1 MEATATLAVVI
12 FRDENFSEL
21 RHKAACIQLG
31 FGMVFRNGT
40 TSIWSHLPLKVGRRS
55 GVVTRVLRGESAN
68 VSQERLCSLR
78 RRFYYNNNNNN
89 NSNKGFRTKSRGVL
103 IPSLCCSA
111 QVAIGKLLFLTSSQ
125 FVHSQNSPGAQI
137 IFAKTCSDHHRKTRK
152 NQGLF

>member
-78 RRFYYNNNNNN
+78 RRFYYNNENSYENNTEGTGGALRASRILNYYDENNNDEN
-89 NSNKGFRTKSRGVL
+89 TGGPQSCNRTTIVG
-103 IPSLCCSA
+103 PSFC
-111 QVAIGKLLFLTSSQ
+111 GKT
-125 FVHSQNSPGAQI
+125 I
-137 IFAKTCSDHHRKTRK
+137 CY
-152 NQGLF
+152 

>member
-21 RHKAACIQLG
+21 RHKAACVQLG

-40 TSIWSHLPLKVGRRS
+40 ISIWSHLPLKVGRRS

-78 RRFYYNNNNNN
+78 RRFHYNNNNNN
-89 NSNKGFRTKSRGVL
+89 NNNNDNGRPFVRFLKTMKLPLSRNET
-103 IPSLCCSA
+103 I
-111 QVAIGKLLFLTSSQ
+111 
-125 FVHSQNSPGAQI
+125 
-137 IFAKTCSDHHRKTRK
+137 
-152 NQGLF
+152 

>member
-78 RRFYYNNNNNN
+78 RRFYYNNENNYENNTEGTGGALRASRILNYYDENNNDEN
-89 NSNKGFRTKSRGVL
+89 TGGPQSCNRTTIVG
-103 IPSLCCSA
+103 PSFC
-111 QVAIGKLLFLTSSQ
+111 GKT
-125 FVHSQNSPGAQI
+125 I
-137 IFAKTCSDHHRKTRK
+137 CY
-152 NQGLF
+152 